1 MELKLRNTW
10 YCAGPLAAL
19 ILAVLAGCG
28 GNSSQQATAA
38 APNQLHASVTSTAA
52 TAKNYTAIAQQ
63 LYLAYF
69 GRPADPLGL
78 ENFTAALASANA
90 PADIQQ
96 LNASGDHQLAA
107 LINSFGTSAES
118 AALYSGDNTAFVVAI
133 YRNALNRMPDD
144 EGLAFWVKSLEDGR
158 LTRPR
163 AAVSIMAGALS
174 NGTAQGVL
182 DSQLINART
191 TVATYFSEQL
201 KARDANGYV
210 GDASAA
216 FARTLMGMVTAS
228 TDTIA
233 FRSIVDAWIGSHF
246 IGVNSGTPTMPMVV
260 SAPIVLAV
268 GNSASVGPG
277 LSISFDGVE
286 DSRCP
291 IGVYCVW
298 EGALLYKLTLHG
310 SADEPFIL
318 TDSKRLPG
326 LTSRFDALND
336 LHVELITATQPPV
349 PVFGQP
355 PPAYSVRLFFWGPHL

>member
-1 MELKLRNTW
+1 MELKLKNTW
-10 YCAGPLAAL
+10 YGAGPLAAL
-19 ILAVLAGCG
+19 VLAVLAGCG
-28 GNSSQQATAA
+28 GNSSQAPTAA
-38 APNQLHASVTSTAA
+38 SPNQLHASVTSTVA
-52 TAKNYTAIAQQ
+52 TANDYTEITQQ

-78 ENFTAALASANA
+78 ENFAAALASSNA

-96 LNASGDHQLAA
+96 LNASRDAQLAD
-107 LINSFGTSAES
+107 LVNSFSTSAES
-118 AALYSGDNTAFVVAI
+118 ARLYSGDNSAFVAAI
-133 YRNALNRMPDD
+133 YRHALNRIPDD
-144 EGLAFWVKSLEDGR
+144 EGLAFWVKSLDDGR
-158 LTRPR
+158 LTRAR
-163 AAVSIMAGALS
+163 AAVSIVAGAMS
-174 NGTAQGVL
+174 NSTAQGL
-182 DSQLINART
+182 RDSRLLNART
-191 TVATYFSEQL
+191 TVATYFSQQL
-201 KARDANGYV
+201 KARGANGYV

-228 TDTIA
+228 TDTTA

-246 IGVNSGTPTMPMVV
+246 EGASGGTPTMPMVV
-260 SAPIVLAV
+260 SAPVVLAL

-291 IGVYCVW
+291 IGINCIW

-310 SADEPFIL
+310 GADEPFIL
-318 TDSKRLPG
+318 TDSHRMPG
-326 LTSRFDALND
+326 VTSRFDALND
-336 LHVELITATQPPV
+336 IHVELITETQPPV